1 NKGTSTDQD
10 GNYSLLANQGD
21 RISVSLIGFKTATLT
36 VSSSNVLNFTLYEDF
51 AEELDPIVV
60 TGYTTQTKKETA
72 VAQTTVSSKTIEGRP
87 NANVIQTLQ
96 GQVPGLNIMT

>member
-1 NKGTSTDQD
+1 MKSKFTWILTLLMLVCIQVGYAQQRQISGVVKTEYGDPVEGAAVTLVGTNKGTSTDQD

-51 AEELDPIVV
+51 AEELD
-60 TGYTTQTKKETA
+60 
-72 VAQTTVSSKTIEGRP
+72 
-87 NANVIQTLQ
+87 
-96 GQVPGLNIMT
+96 